1 MAAGAQT
8 VLVVEDEAS
17 IASFVSLY
25 LKNAGYDVRAVTT
38 GNAALT
44 QVAAETPALIIL
56 DLMLPD
62 LDGIEICRRIRKT
75 SDVPILMLTARDEDV
90 DKIIGLEVG
99 ADDYLTKPFN
109 PRELVARV
117 KSVLRR
123 SAPERRRDVEEELR
137 HGDLTINAGRREVK
151 VGEDGDPAG
160 AEGVRPALGAARPQ
174 GARADARPAAR
185 AGLGVHLR
193 RRHADGRRAR
203 AAAAP
208 QARRGVADRHRLG
221 RRLQGRARPQPGACC
236 LSNPMLKS
244 LRFRLPA
251 LFLAAIALS
260 GLVTSLIA
268 VQLFR
273 DYTREQTLKELR
285 QEARGLA
292 ALYAESSVRAIDED
306 KAAPGFA
313 AAKLEAATG
322 DRLFYVGVSIFPG
335 EDVGLTRVSRAD
347 VGADLSR
354 ERVVTFEFRPP
365 GQNRTFLA
373 AAHPLRPGVDTGP
386 IFGYLIV
393 AKEKSELRDAWVTL
407 LSRLAIAFLVALV
420 VVGALAV
427 YLSRRITQP
436 VLALS
441 NAADEVSKG
450 RYDVEVPHVPGGG
463 EIGHLA
469 DRFREMT
476 ARLAEAEELERNF
489 LMSVSHELRTPLTA
503 IRGHVAALREGV
515 VTDPDTVDA
524 SLQTVAEE
532 AERLGRLVG
541 DVLDLAKLD
550 AHRFTVL
557 TEEVDMGR
565 LLEHAFSTFA
575 EEARQR
581 GIEYTS
587 EAEAA
592 PVIVSDGD
600 RVLQIISNLLSN
612 AFRWTPD
619 GGRIDLAL
627 QTANGVVT
635 VDVADSGPGIGADA
649 RERIF
654 RPFWSTDGRGTGLGL
669 PIAREL
675 AVALGGRI
683 ELQSELGKGSRFR
696 LVLPNR
702 SF

>member
-1 MAAGAQT
+1 
-8 VLVVEDEAS
+8 
-17 IASFVSLY
+17 
-25 LKNAGYDVRAVTT
+25 
-38 GNAALT
+38 
-44 QVAAETPALIIL
+44 
-56 DLMLPD
+56 ML
-62 LDGIEICRRIRKT
+62 
-75 SDVPILMLTARDEDV
+75 
-90 DKIIGLEVG
+90 
-99 ADDYLTKPFN
+99 N
-109 PRELVARV
+109 
-117 KSVLRR
+117 
-123 SAPERRRDVEEELR
+123 
-137 HGDLTINAGRREVK
+137 
-151 VGEDGDPAG
+151 
-160 AEGVRPALGAARPQ
+160 
-174 GARADARPAAR
+174 
-185 AGLGVHLR
+185 
-193 RRHADGRRAR
+193 
-203 AAAAP
+203 
-208 QARRGVADRHRLG
+208 
-221 RRLQGRARPQPGACC
+221 
-236 LSNPMLKS
+236 S

-251 LFLAAIALS
+251 LFLAGIALS

-268 VQLFR
+268 VRLFQDYAR
-273 DYTREQTLKELR
+273 DQTLVELR

-292 ALYAESSVRAIDED
+292 DLYAESAVRATDEE
-306 KAAPGFA
+306 KAAPDFA
-313 AAKLEAATG
+313 ASKLEAATG
-322 DRLFYVGVSIFPG
+322 DALFYVGESIFPG
-335 EDVGLTRVSRAD
+335 EETGLTRLRRED
-347 VGADLSR
+347 VGR
-354 ERVVTFEFRPP
+354 ELTGNRVVTFEFEPP
-365 GQNRTFLA
+365 GVDKPYLA
-373 AAHPLRPGVDTGP
+373 AAHPLRPGGETGP

-393 AKEKSELRDAWVTL
+393 AKEKSELRDAWITL

-420 VVGALAV
+420 IIGGLAL
-427 YLSRRITQP
+427 YLSRRITKP

-441 NAADEVSKG
+441 DAADEVSKG
-450 RYDVEVPHVPGGG
+450 RYDVVVPRVPGGG

-515 VTDPDTVDA
+515 VTDPA
-524 SLQTVAEE
+524 SVEESLETVAAE

-565 LLEHAFSTFA
+565 VVERAYSAFS

-581 GIEYTS
+581 GIAYTS
-587 EAEAA
+587 EADAA

-619 GGRIDLAL
+619 GGRIALAL
-627 QTANGVVT
+627 QSENGKVT
-635 VDVADSGPGIGADA
+635 VDVVDSGPGIAADA

-669 PIAREL
+669 PIASEL

-683 ELQSELGKGSRFR
+683 ELQTEVGKGSRFR

-702 SF
+702 GL

>member
-1 MAAGAQT
+1 
-8 VLVVEDEAS
+8 
-17 IASFVSLY
+17 
-25 LKNAGYDVRAVTT
+25 
-38 GNAALT
+38 
-44 QVAAETPALIIL
+44 
-56 DLMLPD
+56 ML
-62 LDGIEICRRIRKT
+62 
-75 SDVPILMLTARDEDV
+75 
-90 DKIIGLEVG
+90 
-99 ADDYLTKPFN
+99 N
-109 PRELVARV
+109 
-117 KSVLRR
+117 
-123 SAPERRRDVEEELR
+123 
-137 HGDLTINAGRREVK
+137 
-151 VGEDGDPAG
+151 
-160 AEGVRPALGAARPQ
+160 
-174 GARADARPAAR
+174 
-185 AGLGVHLR
+185 
-193 RRHADGRRAR
+193 
-203 AAAAP
+203 
-208 QARRGVADRHRLG
+208 
-221 RRLQGRARPQPGACC
+221 
-236 LSNPMLKS
+236 S

-251 LFLAAIALS
+251 LFLAGIALS

-268 VQLFR
+268 LRLFQ
-273 DYTREQTLKELR
+273 DYTRNETLKELR

-292 ALYAESSVRAIDED
+292 DLYAEWAVRAIDED
-306 KAAPGFA
+306 RAAPSFA

-322 DRLFYVGVSIFPG
+322 DQLYEVVLASPTLGEDSGLTRLTKSQVPQELSGRVETFEFEPPG
-335 EDVGLTRVSRAD
+335 ED
-347 VGADLSR
+347 
-354 ERVVTFEFRPP
+354 
-365 GQNRTFLA
+365 RTFLA
-373 AAHPLRPGVDTGP
+373 AAYPIRLGGDNGVT
-386 IFGYLIV
+386 FSYLIV
-393 AKEKSELRDAWVTL
+393 AKPKAELRATWVTL
-407 LSRLAIAFLVALV
+407 LSRLGLAFLVALV
-420 VVGALAV
+420 VVGALAL
-427 YLSRRITQP
+427 YLSRRITKP

-441 NAADEVSKG
+441 DAADEVSRG

-469 DRFREMT
+469 NRFREMT
-476 ARLAEAEELERNF
+476 ARLAEAEERERNF

-515 VTDPDTVDA
+515 VTDPEAIDA

-565 LLEHAFSTFA
+565 LLERAYSTFS

-587 EAEAA
+587 EADGA

-619 GGRIDLAL
+619 GGKIDLEL
-627 QTANGVVT
+627 QSSNGTVT
-635 VDVADSGPGIGADA
+635 VDVADTGPGIHADA

-683 ELQSELGKGSRFR
+683 ELQSEVGKGSRFR

-702 SF
+702 GF